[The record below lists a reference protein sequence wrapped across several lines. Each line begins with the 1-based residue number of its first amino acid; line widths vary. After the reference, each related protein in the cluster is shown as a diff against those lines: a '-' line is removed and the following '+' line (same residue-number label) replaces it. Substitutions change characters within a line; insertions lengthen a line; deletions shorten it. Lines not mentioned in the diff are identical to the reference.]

1 MKSVVKRRTHSLVDK
16 LPAALRDAVTRML
29 VDNEWPADFPTDHT
43 GTPKHEDCVLY
54 CVTQGYALSMS
65 SIGRY
70 AARMKLLARMKQ
82 AGVIVR
88 DVMKDLTREKASE
101 TQKAVAEMITAQ
113 TIDFISSQD
122 GISAKEIM
130 EVSRAIKDCTQVS
143 INADKYIREQL
154 GQKAEAA
161 VEKIVEIGKKK
172 NLDSRTLKMIREQ
185 IYGIVA

>member
-1 MKSVVKRRTHSLVDK
+1 MTKRRTHSLIDNF
-16 LPAALRDAVTRML
+16 PAALRDAVTRML
-29 VDNEWPADFPTDHT
+29 VDNEWPADFPGEHT
-43 GTPKHEDCVLY
+43 GSPRHEDCVLY
-54 CVTQGYALSMS
+54 CTTQGYSISLS

-70 AARMKLLARMKQ
+70 AARMKLLSRMKQ

-88 DVMKDLTREKASE
+88 DVMKDLTKEKASE

-113 TIDFISSQD
+113 AIDFISSQEKMT
-122 GISAKEIM
+122 AKEIM
-130 EVSRAIKDCTQVS
+130 DISRAIRDNTAVS
-143 INADKYIREQL
+143 ISADKYIRDQL
-154 GQKAEAA
+154 KEKAEAA

>member
-1 MKSVVKRRTHSLVDK
+1 MVKRRTHSLIDNF
-16 LPAALRDAVTRML
+16 PAALREAVTRML
-29 VDNEWPADFPTDHT
+29 VDNEWPGDFPGEHS

-54 CVTQGYALSMS
+54 CVTQGYAISMS

-82 AGVIVR
+82 AGIIVR
-88 DVMKDLTREKASE
+88 DVMKDLTKEKASE

-113 TIDFISSQD
+113 AIDFISSRD
-122 GISAKEIM
+122 NMSAKEIM
-130 EVSRAIKDCTQVS
+130 DISRAIRDNTQVS

-154 GQKAEAA
+154 KEKAEAA
-161 VEKIVEIGKKK
+161 VEKVVEIAKKK

>member
-1 MKSVVKRRTHSLVDK
+1 
-16 LPAALRDAVTRML
+16 
-29 VDNEWPADFPTDHT
+29 
-43 GTPKHEDCVLY
+43 
-54 CVTQGYALSMS
+54 
-65 SIGRY
+65 
-70 AARMKLLARMKQ
+70 MKLLARMKQ